1 MSEIVHIATTS
12 VISSVGVY
20 ASDGA
25 FVAAKGS
32 SAANGDIY
40 YNSATPGFR
49 VYVSGGWVTVADLSS
64 AQTLTNKSLSDSTC
78 VFVDNSDPTKK
89 MAFELSGITTA
100 TTRTLTVPD
109 SDLTIAGVAS
119 TQTLTNKTMSGAS
132 NTFTAIPLA
141 NQSSGA
147 SSAGQILVSTG
158 SAAASWQTPPIAIA
172 YRSTNLSLSTGSTTD
187 VVADTEVIDSASAY
201 DNTTGVFTV
210 PAGQG
215 GIYEIGASL
224 ILASSSAFNG
234 TTEIF
239 AFDLAGTQAVNLL
252 QTVPVSAS
260 VNIHYSASVL
270 VSLSASNTAKITAV
284 QDSGSGHNIVGNVG
298 SRVWFRKVAG

>member
-12 VISSVGVY
+12 VTSGLNSH

-32 SAANGDIY
+32 AAADGDLY
-40 YNSATPGFR
+40 YNTAVPAFR
-49 VYVSGGWVTVADLSS
+49 GYINGGWANFADLST
-64 AQTLTNKSLSDSTC
+64 AQTLTNKSFSDSTC
-78 VFVDNSDPTKK
+78 VFSDNADSTKK
-89 MAFELSGITTA
+89 VALEVSGVTTGN
-100 TTRTLTVPD
+100 TRVLTVPD
-109 SDLTIAGVAS
+109 FDLTLAGVAS

-158 SAAASWQTPPIAIA
+158 SSACSWQTPPIAIA
-172 YRSTNLSLSTGSTTD
+172 YRSTNLSLTTSTTTD

-201 DNTTGVFTV
+201 DNTTGIFTV

-224 ILASSSAFNG
+224 ILASSAAFNG
-234 TTEIF
+234 STEIF
-239 AFDLAGTQAVNLL
+239 AFDLAGTQSMNLL

-260 VNIHYSASVL
+260 VNLHYSATVL

-284 QDSGSGHNIVGNVG
+284 QDSGSGHNIVGNIA
-298 SRVWFRKVAG
+298 SRIWFRKVAG